1 LLGWNG
7 WRITSAIFNREGELV
22 FFKRARAPEDKSEGP
37 KMIAWSGPI
46 VLICGPRNNSC
57 QNRPILNR
65 NTLQGQRTLKSE
77 TEEIAIENGVRA
89 GGRTESSVFEQGG
102 LTMELPRDI
111 SGKATA
117 VIAAGLLLITF
128 FAYRGYVNSRQAL
141 QILDLQVPNITRV
154 AFDTQV
160 FALTPANLEP
170 ILTSVAAQF
179 GGTDGAE
186 KMAKLKKEFD
196 SHLWIAVMIRNKGLQ
211 SATEV
216 LTRVQL
222 TAPITALQG
231 FSSTGY
237 ASMEVKEGGIGK
249 ETASVN
255 WNYIE
260 PAITA
265 VTLIGV
271 QPKDFGGKPPYST
284 KDMRTWSRD
293 FRLYFELAQVKSKE
307 GAIAYAY

>member
-1 LLGWNG
+1 
-7 WRITSAIFNREGELV
+7 
-22 FFKRARAPEDKSEGP
+22 
-37 KMIAWSGPI
+37 
-46 VLICGPRNNSC
+46 
-57 QNRPILNR
+57 
-65 NTLQGQRTLKSE
+65 
-77 TEEIAIENGVRA
+77 
-89 GGRTESSVFEQGG
+89 
-102 LTMELPRDI
+102 MELPRDL
-111 SGKATA
+111 SRTASA
-117 VIAAGLLLITF
+117 VILAGLVLIIF

-170 ILTSVAAQF
+170 VLTSVAQQF
-179 GGTDGAE
+179 SGPAGKAE
-186 KMAKLKKEFD
+186 VEKLKKEFD
-196 SHLWIAVMIRNKGLQ
+196 SHLWIAVMTRNRGLQ

-222 TAPITALQG
+222 TTPITALQG

-237 ASMEVKEGGIGK
+237 AKMEVKDGGIGK

-265 VTLIGV
+265 VALIGV
-271 QPKDFGGKPPYST
+271 QPKDFDGKPPYSK
-284 KDMRTWSRD
+284 KDMGLWSRD
-293 FRLYFELAQVKSKE
+293 FRLYFELAEVKSEE
-307 GAIAYAY
+307 GAVAYAY

>member
-1 LLGWNG
+1 
-7 WRITSAIFNREGELV
+7 
-22 FFKRARAPEDKSEGP
+22 
-37 KMIAWSGPI
+37 
-46 VLICGPRNNSC
+46 
-57 QNRPILNR
+57 
-65 NTLQGQRTLKSE
+65 
-77 TEEIAIENGVRA
+77 
-89 GGRTESSVFEQGG
+89 
-102 LTMELPRDI
+102 MELPRDI

-117 VIAAGLLLITF
+117 VIGIGLVLVLF
-128 FAYRGYVNSRQAL
+128 FGYRAHVNSRQAL

-170 ILTSVAAQF
+170 VLASTSTQF
-179 GGTDGAE
+179 AGPEGKE
-186 KMAKLKKEFD
+186 QVEKLKKEFA
-196 SHLWIAVMIRNKGLQ
+196 SHLWIAVMTRNRGLQ

-222 TAPITALQG
+222 TTPITALQG
-231 FSSTGY
+231 YSSTGY
-237 ASMEVKEGGIGK
+237 AKMEVKEGGVGK
-249 ETASVN
+249 EVASVN

-271 QPKDFGGKPPYST
+271 QPKDFTGKPPYSK
-284 KDMRTWSRD
+284 KDTSIWSRD
-293 FRLYFELAQVKSKE
+293 FRLYFELAEVKSKE

>member
-1 LLGWNG
+1 
-7 WRITSAIFNREGELV
+7 
-22 FFKRARAPEDKSEGP
+22 
-37 KMIAWSGPI
+37 M
-46 VLICGPRNNSC
+46 
-57 QNRPILNR
+57 
-65 NTLQGQRTLKSE
+65 
-77 TEEIAIENGVRA
+77 EENA
-89 GGRTESSVFEQGG
+89 
-102 LTMELPRDI
+102 MELPRDI

-117 VIAAGLLLITF
+117 VIVAGLVLITF

-160 FALTPANLEP
+160 FAITPANFEP
-170 ILTSVAAQF
+170 VLAGASAQF
-179 GGTDGAE
+179 AGPEGKE
-186 KMAKLKKEFD
+186 QLEKLKKEFA
-196 SHLWIAVMIRNKGLQ
+196 SHLWIAVMTRNRGLQ

-216 LTRVQL
+216 FTRVQL
-222 TAPITALQG
+222 TTPITALQG
-231 FSSTGY
+231 YSSTGY
-237 ASMEVKEGGIGK
+237 AKMEVKEGGIGK

-271 QPKDFGGKPPYST
+271 QPKDFGGKSPYSA
-284 KDMRTWSRD
+284 KDTRVWSRD
-293 FRLYFELAQVKSKE
+293 FRLYFELAEVKSKE